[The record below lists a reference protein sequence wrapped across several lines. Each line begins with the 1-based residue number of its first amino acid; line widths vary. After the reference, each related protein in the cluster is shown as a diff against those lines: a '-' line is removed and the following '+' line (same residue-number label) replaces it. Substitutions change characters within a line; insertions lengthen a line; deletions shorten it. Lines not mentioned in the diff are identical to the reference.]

1 MYTMNSEE
9 INNTILEKISADA
22 KKIASI
28 IKMSEI
34 LK

>member
-9 INNTILEKISADA
+9 IKNTILEEVNADA
-22 KKIASI
+22 KKITSI